1 MLYSIEYQIM
11 KYFSIML
18 RQNKMKIR
26 EKLNDFVYFL
36 YPFINLFFFIICS
49 NKYVKQV
56 VLTNHSLISP
66 MLQRGWG

>member
-26 EKLNDFVYFL
+26 KKLNDFVYFL
-36 YPFINLFFFIICS
+36 YPFINLFFLLFA
-49 NKYVKQV
+49 V
-56 VLTNHSLISP
+56 TN
-66 MLQRGWG
+66 M